1 MNLWNIAY
9 RSVKQRRLASML
21 TSISMALGVTL
32 VVAVLT
38 ISGVVKTSFETSTS
52 LGYNMV
58 VGAKGGA
65 LQLTMNSVF
74 YLSEPIENIPYEY
87 YLEFLPLEQRQAAYE
102 NSYKYQAVSQQDEL
116 RNVVIST
123 TAATG
128 GLAASITQEI
138 LNDHLDQQLEQVLPW
153 KRQGKFSAFTGLVI
167 PLCLGDYFGTF
178 RVIGTTPALFNE
190 LKYGPQADRQYTFT
204 EGRNF
209 VTHSDEH
216 GFYEAVVGATVARE
230 MNLTLGS
237 EIQPSHGA
245 QSGEVHATA
254 FTVVGILDSTGT
266 PNDRGVFINMEGFYL
281 MEDHAKPVDQEEDF
295 QGVEVDKTAPN
306 GLTLENREITSML
319 LLTGNPIF
327 APSLENTINEA
338 NTAQAVFPIKEI
350 SILFDSFVD
359 PARDLLLVITI
370 LVCLVS
376 AVSILVSIYNTM
388 SERRKEIAILRS
400 LGARRN
406 TVMFII
412 MIESF
417 ILSAFGGIL
426 GFVCGH
432 GLITLGSDAIEGRT
446 GISIGFFEFAPPLG
460 MNPET
465 IMGSVSPELMIIPG
479 MILLSV
485 VAGILPAISAYRTDV
500 SQSL

>member
-1 MNLWNIAY
+1 MNLWSIAY
-9 RSVKQRRLASML
+9 RSVKQRRLASLL

-87 YLEFLPLEQRQAAYE
+87 YLEFLPLDQRQAAYS
-102 NSYKYQAVSQQDEL
+102 NSYAFKAVEEQTEI
-116 RNVVIST
+116 RRVVLAS

-128 GLAASITQEI
+128 GMVSSLT
-138 LNDHLDQQLEQVLPW
+138 QQLLDDQLESQMEQALPW
-153 KRQGKFSAFTGLVI
+153 KRQGRFSGFTGLVI
-167 PLCLGDYFGTF
+167 PLCLGDYFGSF
-178 RVIGTTPALFNE
+178 RVIGTTPALFDQ
-190 LKYGPQADRQYTFT
+190 LKYGPQADRKYEFAQ
-204 EGRNF
+204 GRNF
-209 VTHSDEH
+209 QTHSEEH

-230 MNLTLGS
+230 MNLSLGS

-254 FTVVGILDSTGT
+254 FTVVGILESTGT
-266 PNDRGVFINMEGFYL
+266 PNDRGVFINIEGFYL
-281 MEDHAKPVDQEEDF
+281 MDAHAKPVDQEEDF
-295 QGVEVDKTAPN
+295 QGVEVDKSAPN

-319 LLTGNPIF
+319 LLTANPIF

-350 SILFDSFVD
+350 AIMFDSFVD

-406 TVMFII
+406 TVMLII

-417 ILSAFGGIL
+417 ILSAFGGLL
-426 GFVCGH
+426 GFLCGH

-446 GISIGFFEFAPPLG
+446 GISISFFDFAPPLG

-479 MILLSV
+479 MIILSV